1 MVLSAHR
8 VTSCGIVPPYAH
20 AARNFA
26 VMDPVKVQYKADC
39 GEKQRCLA
47 EITAETAEK
56 VVVVWCAWNVVAT
69 CIIANPVLYAVH

>member
-8 VTSCGIVPPYAH
+8 VPGCGIVPSYSH

-26 VMDPVKVQYKADC
+26 VMDPVKVQDKADC
-39 GEKQRCLA
+39 GEKQRYLA

-56 VVVVWCAWNVVAT
+56 VVVVCRAWNVVAT